1 MAVVNFNG
9 KYYALCFHTIE
20 YDGKW
25 YSLELAGNLSAVLG
39 IETAAAGTLFLNVDD
54 MKLEELKKMIVP
66 LE

>member
-1 MAVVNFNG
+1 MN
-9 KYYALCFHTIE
+9 KLE